1 MELLRHKRAEGHFAG
16 TGLEQYFQI
25 YDFSESQMAAS
36 LKRLGIARNGTY
48 LCLTQLDAQARPVKI
63 SWRIPYAS
71 ASDALAALDSQLGL
85 NFLAVTPSSTPS
97 PGPTKAPER
106 LSSGSELPAGSM
118 VESPSAH
125 FRFAVQTDGNCVF
138 YRVDG
143 GNLRPLWGTETS
155 GSGVRLSL
163 DNRGRMRVLSSSG
176 EAIWTSPEHR
186 AGEYQLQI
194 QDDGNL
200 VIYRR
205 EGSTGIPVWSLPR

>member
-143 GNLRPLWGTETS
+143 GIPQATLGHRNQRLRSAPESGQSGTDEGAVFVGGGHLDLARAS
-155 GSGVRLSL
+155 GR
-163 DNRGRMRVLSSSG
+163 
-176 EAIWTSPEHR
+176 
-186 AGEYQLQI
+186 
-194 QDDGNL
+194 
-200 VIYRR
+200 
-205 EGSTGIPVWSLPR
+205 